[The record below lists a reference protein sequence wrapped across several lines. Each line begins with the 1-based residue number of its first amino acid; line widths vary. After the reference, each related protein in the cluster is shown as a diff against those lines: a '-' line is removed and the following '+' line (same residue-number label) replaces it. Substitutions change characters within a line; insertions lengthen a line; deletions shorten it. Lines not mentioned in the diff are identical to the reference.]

1 MNYVLVFFAAMLTD
15 WLWATYIAHTA
26 AKNAIQA
33 ALWSG
38 VLMLVG
44 AYVTLSY
51 LEDWRMLI
59 PAVIG
64 GMIGTYISVKK

>member
-1 MNYVLVFFAAMLTD
+1 MDYVLVFFAAMATD
-15 WLWATYIAHTA
+15 WLWATYIAQTA
-26 AKNAIQA
+26 AKNAIKA